1 MNTPGKKIG
10 VPFIAQWFKN
20 PTRILRMQVWSLA
33 SLSGLRIQHYCELWC
48 RLQTWLRSRV
58 AVPVVKLAAVALIRT
73 LVWELPYALGAALK
87 SKGKKKKKK
96 EKEKEMNR
104 LEMNF

>member
-48 RLQTWLRSRV
+48 RWQTRLRSCI
-58 AVPVVKLAAVALIRT
+58 AVVWCRLAATGLT
-73 LVWELPYALGAALK
+73 DP
-87 SKGKKKKKK
+87 
-96 EKEKEMNR
+96 
-104 LEMNF
+104 